1 LNAFVFRA
9 FHINDRQGEDM
20 GKINSGRVILAGLVA
35 GIVSDILGFVVDGV
49 LLAPRWAAG
58 MKLLGRPEFAPNQW
72 IGFNLVGL
80 AAGIATIWIYAAI
93 RPRFGAGPKTAVYA
107 GVVVWV
113 IGSLLPNLSFM
124 WLGRLFSRHLTV
136 YTTAGALVEIVVG
149 TVAGAA
155 LYKEDA

>member
-1 LNAFVFRA
+1 
-9 FHINDRQGEDM
+9 
-20 GKINSGRVILAGLVA
+20 
-35 GIVSDILGFVVDGV
+35 
-49 LLAPRWAAG
+49 
-58 MKLLGRPEFAPNQW
+58 
-72 IGFNLVGL
+72 
-80 AAGIATIWIYAAI
+80 
-93 RPRFGAGPKTAVYA
+93 
-107 GVVVWV
+107 VWV